1 MVRQVWGHSGLHYCH
16 TICWCCFLLLSHLSW
31 LLHCALHCV
40 GTSAQVSSLCASA
53 APGSKQPKVGDLWR
67 GWVLSCLCFVSA
79 SLGHSV
85 VLLHS
90 LTRQCTVFSF
100 MPACMLPVLRPPSG
114 RPPMW
119 SKKHSSSAQ
128 QLPSFSPCR
137 YSYGKAVQGTV
148 RVTLCQKARRR
159 LLNSSKDICRE
170 YSGLVSKIQEDTWV
184 VKELHTGLSVNW

>member
-1 MVRQVWGHSGLHYCH
+1 
-16 TICWCCFLLLSHLSW
+16 
-31 LLHCALHCV
+31 
-40 GTSAQVSSLCASA
+40 
-53 APGSKQPKVGDLWR
+53 
-67 GWVLSCLCFVSA
+67 
-79 SLGHSV
+79 
-85 VLLHS
+85 
-90 LTRQCTVFSF
+90 
-100 MPACMLPVLRPPSG
+100 
-114 RPPMW
+114 MW